1 MLEFVM
7 LLALWLVCAVVGA
20 SVTRSKGR
28 GSAPGALL
36 GLFLGPVGLLITVIL
51 PKNEGGLEAEQLEAG
66 DRRRCP
72 QCAEL
77 VRREA
82 LKCRFCAAELTPL
95 PAAESQPAPAP
106 SPRRLLAAALVMAAT
121 ILLVSYVFSGARA
134 PADPYGIEA
143 QP

>member
-7 LLALWLVCAVVGA
+7 VLALWLVCAVVGA

-28 GSAPGALL
+28 GSVPGALL
-36 GLFLGPVGLLITVIL
+36 GLFLGPVGLLIAVIL
-51 PKNEGGLEAEQLEAG
+51 PRNEGGLEAEAIETG

-82 LKCRFCAAELTPL
+82 RKCRFCGAELDPL
-95 PAAESQPAPAP
+95 PVAQAEPAPAP
-106 SPRRLLAAALVMAAT
+106 SPRRLVAATLVMAAT
-121 ILLVSYVFSGARA
+121 ILLVSYVFNGARPA
-134 PADPYGIEA
+134 ADPYGIEA